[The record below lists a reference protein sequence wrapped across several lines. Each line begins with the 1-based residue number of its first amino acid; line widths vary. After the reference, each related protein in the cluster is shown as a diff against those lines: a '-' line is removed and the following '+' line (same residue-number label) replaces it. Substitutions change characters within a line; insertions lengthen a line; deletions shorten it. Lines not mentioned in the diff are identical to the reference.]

1 LVLCGA
7 SVHVEAGAQA
17 FNAAIREDFKMRL
30 TRGSDYAIRG
40 MMYLAKQPRGKVC
53 LVSQVA
59 EVQCLPES
67 YLAKIFQDLS
77 RSGLVVS
84 YRGAKGGFVL
94 ARDPN
99 EITLRQVIE
108 AVEGPIALSPC
119 LDERMG
125 CEQSET
131 CEVHLVLAEAQS
143 RLLEVL
149 DGATLQGTIGSWNE
163 GLARSQPPVD
173 GE

>member
-1 LVLCGA
+1 MSKQMFKL
-7 SVHVEAGAQA
+7 STRQPER
-17 FNAAIREDFKMRL
+17 IKMRL

-40 MMYLAKQPRGKVC
+40 MIYLARQPQGQVC

-84 YRGAKGGFVL
+84 HRGAKGGFVL
-94 ARDPN
+94 ARDPK

-119 LDERMG
+119 LDERIG
-125 CEQSET
+125 CERSEV
-131 CEVHLVLAEAQS
+131 CEVHSVLAEAQS

-149 DGATLQGTIGSWNE
+149 DGATLHSTIGSWNE
-163 GLARSQPPVD
+163 GLARLQLPAD

>member
-1 LVLCGA
+1 
-7 SVHVEAGAQA
+7 
-17 FNAAIREDFKMRL
+17 MRL

-40 MMYLAKQPRGKVC
+40 MIYLAKQPQGKIC

-59 EVQCLPES
+59 ETQSLPES

-84 YRGAKGGFVL
+84 HRGAKGGFVL

-99 EITLRQVIE
+99 SITLRQVIE

-119 LDERMG
+119 LDERVG
-125 CEQSET
+125 CELSET
-131 CEVHLVLAEAQS
+131 CEVHFVLAEAQS
-143 RLLEVL
+143 RLLDVL
-149 DGATLQGTIGSWNE
+149 DGATLQSVIGSWNE
-163 GLARSQPPVD
+163 HLARLQPLADV
-173 GE
+173 E